1 MIDKRK
7 KVLRGSSGLGGGG
20 GRGARKAP
28 ERASTVGTGRTAEAG
43 PEAFQPGLVR
53 T

>member
-1 MIDKRK
+1 MDWA
-7 KVLRGSSGLGGGG
+7 G
-20 GRGARKAP
+20 GRGGARRAL